1 MCPEAYLT
9 EAPEQQLKIRRKN
22 MRKTFKVEGIDCPN
36 CAAKLER
43 NIKKIK
49 GVEDAAVVY
58 ATGKLTVEAPDDKF
72 EAIMDEAVALAAKQE
87 PEWHI
92 VR

>member
-1 MCPEAYLT
+1 
-9 EAPEQQLKIRRKN
+9 

-43 NIKKIK
+43 NIQKIK

-58 ATGKLTVEAPDDKF
+58 ATGKLTVEASDDKF
-72 EAIMDEAVALAAKQE
+72 EAIMDEAVALAAKLE
-87 PEWHI
+87 PDWHI
-92 VR
+92 IR